1 MIMRRDTVGKGA
13 HSILGKSILGIF
25 LGKLSSCL
33 FRLLHD
39 RKGQD
44 LIEYALL
51 AAFMTVAAAAVMPTN
66 IQSTTSVIFSR
77 INVGLV
83 ASGSQGS

>member
-1 MIMRRDTVGKGA
+1 MILERSILGRSILGT
-13 HSILGKSILGIF
+13 ILGKS
-25 LGKLSSCL
+25 LSYL

-39 RKGQD
+39 KKGQD

>member
-1 MIMRRDTVGKGA
+1 MMIKRRDALGKGA
-13 HSILGKSILGIF
+13 HSVLGRSIVSTILGKSL
-25 LGKLSSCL
+25 SCL
-33 FRLLHD
+33 LRLLHD

-83 ASGSQGS
+83 ASGS